1 MSRPAFTLLVL
12 FACLAGTF
20 AVQAQ
25 TLPLLRYGE
34 PVDGALG
41 AGASIEFAFLARQG
55 DPLIIDATTKGG
67 EIDPFLELFA
77 PDGVRIASDDDGGG
91 KRNARIDGVRIPA
104 DGRYSVRVTNRAGG
118 GGGSFALII
127 NHAEQIIAYH
137 GGGADSPF
145 TLDTGYQGYQLSEPW
160 RTTDLTYH
168 IVNIIGGFPEGAIEQ
183 VIAESF
189 AAWTQNTPL
198 TFTRVQDRSA
208 HIVIQFTRI
217 DGSSQVLG
225 QACPPSSPCAGSVEF
240 DVDENWTLYEPR
252 AFNEISFLGV
262 ATHEFGHAIGLLHSS
277 DSSALMYPQYSP
289 YNLQPSR
296 DDIAGV
302 QRLYGAGRGGVFGQP
317 TPVPGGGDDSGESI
331 VSAITDQVW
340 VEFWDFEAAAGEYL
354 TFSMEALD
362 GGLDPLLVII
372 DANNNVLAYDDDSG
386 GDLNAVIRNVRF
398 PQSGTYTAAATRFEQ
413 VQGYTTGRYR
423 LTMQMGFTEP
433 PSGSAAPAPTQPHP
447 SGGSVNA
454 ARPSAADLANTPDI
468 AAVLD
473 RPFADSPTPIR
484 QSASAS
490 VRAAQPYIWSVVWCA
505 SDAPTLERG
514 LGTISV
520 RFAIDGVSVPA
531 NAIATT
537 RADRD
542 GLACAVY
549 ATLLSGWR
557 GAGVSL
563 TATMTL
569 AQPVFDGFTIYS
581 AGDYTYAISAR
592 VGG

>member
-1 MSRPAFTLLVL
+1 MSRRLVILLVL

-20 AVQAQ
+20 AVHAQ

-41 AGASIEFAFLARQG
+41 AGASASFAFLARQG
-55 DPLIIDATTKGG
+55 DPLVIDATAKGG
-67 EIDPFLELFA
+67 EIDPVLDLFA
-77 PDGVRIASDDDGGG
+77 PDGTRIATDDNGGG
-91 KRNARIDGVRIPA
+91 KRNARIDDLRAPA
-104 DGRYSVRVTNRAGG
+104 DGRYTVRVTNAARGG
-118 GGGSFALII
+118 GGNFALIV
-127 NHAEQIIAYH
+127 NNADQIIAYH
-137 GGGADSPF
+137 GGRADSPF

-160 RTTDLTYH
+160 RTTALTYH
-168 IVNIIGGFPEGAIEQ
+168 IVNIIGGFPDGAIEQ

-198 TFTRVQDRSA
+198 TFTRVQDRNA

-217 DGSSQVLG
+217 DGASQVLG
-225 QACPPSSPCAGSVEF
+225 QACPPSSPCAGNVEF
-240 DVDENWTLYEPR
+240 DVDENWVLYEPN
-252 AFNEISFLGV
+252 AFNDISFLGV

-289 YNLQPSR
+289 HNLQPSR

-317 TPVPGGGDDSGESI
+317 TAVPGGGADQGESI
-331 VSAITDQVW
+331 VSAITDQQW
-340 VEFWDFEAAAGEYL
+340 VEFWDFEAVAGEYL

-386 GDLNAVIRNVRF
+386 ADLNALIRNVRF

-423 LTMQMGFTEP
+423 LSMEMGFTE
-433 PSGSAAPAPTQPHP
+433 APAGGASAPTQPAP
-447 SGGSVNA
+447 TGGSVTA
-454 ARPSAADLANTPDI
+454 ARPSASALANTPDI
-468 AAVLD
+468 AASLD
-473 RPFADSPTPIR
+473 RPFADSPTPIS
-484 QSASAS
+484 QSANAS
-490 VRAAQPYIWSVVWCA
+490 VRADQGYIWSVVWCA
-505 SDAPTLERG
+505 IDAATLERG
-514 LGTISV
+514 LGTIGV
-520 RFAIDGVSVPA
+520 RFAIDGAPVPESAVSV
-531 NAIATT
+531 T

-557 GAGVSL
+557 GAGVRL
-563 TATMTL
+563 TASMTL
-569 AQPVFDGFTIYS
+569 AQPVFDGFTIYA
-581 AGDYTYAISAR
+581 AGEYSTTINAR